1 MISIVGIGTGA
12 SAIASKFDDIAQYD
26 VYIMNDTVER
36 NVSRKRKL
44 KKFNSPEQYED
55 NIPDLKKF
63 FKDLKDH
70 VQVFIIG
77 TTYSSNYSLG
87 ILSQIRDKKLD
98 VFYIKPDIELI
109 NGERRLME
117 NMTFGVLQQYARS
130 GLFNSFT
137 IFSNLEIEKTL
148 GDVPI
153 KSYYDTI
160 NSAIFSAVHYL
171 NYFTHS
177 EPEIGQVAKP
187 AEINRIRSMGALDPK
202 SLKENWLFELD
213 AERELCYY
221 ICVNEDRLATEGTL
235 HRKLVEILKKKP
247 SNAFRKI
254 SYAIY
259 GTPYSDFGYVVAHT
273 NTIQQQKNTLDKF
286 EQE

>member
-1 MISIVGIGTGA
+1 MISIIGIGNGA
-12 SAIASKFDDIAQYD
+12 SAIATKFSDITQYD
-26 VYIMNDTVER
+26 VYVLNDTIER
-36 NVSRKRKL
+36 STKRKKKL
-44 KKFNSPEQYED
+44 KKFSSPEQYEE
-55 NIPDLKKF
+55 NVPDLKKF

-77 TTYSSNYSLG
+77 TSYSSNYSLG
-87 ILSQIRDKKLD
+87 ILEQMKDKKID
-98 VFYIKPDIELI
+98 IFYVKPDIELI

-130 GLFNSFT
+130 GLFNSLT

-160 NSAIFSAVHYL
+160 NGAIFSAVHYL

-187 AEINRIRSMGALDPK
+187 AEINRIRTMGALDPK
-202 SLKENWLFELD
+202 TLKENWLFELD

-235 HRKLVEILKKKP
+235 HRRLVDLLKKKP
-247 SNAFRKI
+247 TNAFRKI

-259 GTPYSDFGYVVAHT
+259 ETPYSDFGYVVAHT
-273 NTIQQQKNTLDKF
+273 NTIQQQKTLDKL